1 MNELATW
8 DAVETAARIAK
19 KDVSAKEVVEGAVQR
34 AQAMQHLG
42 AFLTPTFE
50 RALERANTTQSGP
63 FAGVPSAL
71 KDLVQVKDVRTTFGS
86 RGGAPTTPKKSEPW
100 VQAFEGLGFISLGKT
115 ATPEL
120 GLTATTEPLGFPP
133 CRNPWD
139 PTRSAGGSSG
149 GAASLVASGVV
160 PLAHASDGG
169 GSIRIPAACCGL
181 VGLKP
186 TRGRFDMEGSNLL
199 PVNVATQGVVTRTV
213 RDTVAF
219 WEAMSKVAPRKGLP
233 SMIPERGVAPKKLR
247 VGVVVDP
254 PHVTPV
260 TQENLDAVQSVA
272 QQLEALGHQ
281 VEALA
286 KPVDAQFSDD
296 FLAYWSFVAWVQAS
310 TMTLLNQR
318 DFNDS
323 LFDGWTRGLGRK
335 FSSARVSS
343 AKAMYRLRSFHE
355 RFLAHFERF
364 DVLLSPT
371 LAHAPPPLGHLA
383 PDVEMDL
390 QFSRLTAYVPFTP
403 PYNVSGAPAMSLPL
417 VRDAKGFPIGVQ
429 FGADRGNER
438 VLLELALQLE
448 EAMPW
453 PHVAPSRAIPG
464 SVR

>member
-1 MNELATW
+1 MNDLASW

-19 KDVSAKEVVEGAVQR
+19 KDVSTKEVVEGAVKR

-42 AFLTPTFE
+42 ALITPTFE
-50 RALERANTTQSGP
+50 RALERASTTPTGP

-139 PTRSAGGSSG
+139 PTRSPGGSSG

-219 WEAMSKVAPRKGLP
+219 WAELSKVAPRKGLP
-233 SMIPERGVAPKKLR
+233 SMIPERGGAPKQLR
-247 VGVVVDP
+247 VGLVVDP

-260 TQENLDAVQSVA
+260 TQENLDAVQAVA
-272 QQLEALGHQ
+272 KQLEALGHH

-286 KPVDAQFSDD
+286 KPIDAKFSDD
-296 FLAYWSFVAWVQAS
+296 FLAYWAFVAWVQAS

-323 LFDGWTRGLGRK
+323 LFDGWTRGLGRR
-335 FSSARVSS
+335 FSSSRVAS
-343 AKAMYRLRSFHE
+343 AKAMYRLRSFHQQ
-355 RFLAHFERF
+355 FLTHFQRF

-429 FGADRGNER
+429 FGANLGNER
-438 VLLELALQLE
+438 VLLELATQLE

-453 PHVAPSRAIPG
+453 PHVAPPSAV
-464 SVR
+464 S